1 MRKAIIILSI
11 LIILISII
19 NFTRILPLNITQP
32 ILFFALATLLLLRSI
47 ESYKD
52 GEASSF
58 VIGLLT
64 SLFVYGVTIYNIF
77 TTIYVLKVM

>member
-47 ESYKD
+47 ESYKE
-52 GEASSF
+52 GEDSGF

-64 SLFVYGVTIYNIF
+64 SLFVYGVTIYNMF
-77 TTIYVLKVM
+77 TTINVIRLM